1 MENHDIF
8 ALARSNSLGGG
19 APNVEDQDELP
30 MIFPGAIGELSFP
43 PSATSFPHQD
53 APHLAPAGALGGN
66 SSSNDAPL
74 SVEDLVRIAASK
86 FVRSRS
92 NNTTSFDVQLSEDE
106 SESVAL
112 AQLLL
117 EAAEEVGERRFD
129 PSRTLLDQ
137 CDRRSSPTGNP
148 VQRLVF
154 YYSQALRDRIDR
166 ETGRSTSPS
175 ETVTERSS
183 DLYKVV
189 MIPSI
194 RSIEFQSKI
203 PFSHAAQFAGIQA
216 IVEHLDGT
224 RKIHI
229 LDFAVR
235 NGQQWIIL
243 MQALASRPKRR
254 RVRRLKITAVAT
266 LGQEQIE
273 RTGSRLVSYA
283 ESVGLP
289 CKFDVVMVSDLAE
302 LRRDHIQVEPDE
314 AVAVLAEYVLH
325 TMTEPM
331 DRLDS
336 LVRVIRSFNPCVMVV
351 GEVEGNM
358 NSPVFID
365 RFVESLFFTSA
376 FFDCMEECMGRDEV
390 VRKYGEETLF
400 GAASK
405 IVVAIEGRERIIRN
419 MKVDVWRT
427 YFQRFGMWEV
437 ELSRSSLYQA
447 ELVTKRLPSWGPC
460 TVGMDGK
467 SLIVGWKGTPIK
479 SVTVWKF

>member
-1 MENHDIF
+1 
-8 ALARSNSLGGG
+8 
-19 APNVEDQDELP
+19 
-30 MIFPGAIGELSFP
+30 
-43 PSATSFPHQD
+43 
-53 APHLAPAGALGGN
+53 
-66 SSSNDAPL
+66 
-74 SVEDLVRIAASK
+74 
-86 FVRSRS
+86 
-92 NNTTSFDVQLSEDE
+92 
-106 SESVAL
+106 
-112 AQLLL
+112 
-117 EAAEEVGERRFD
+117 
-129 PSRTLLDQ
+129 
-137 CDRRSSPTGNP
+137 
-148 VQRLVF
+148 
-154 YYSQALRDRIDR
+154 
-166 ETGRSTSPS
+166 
-175 ETVTERSS
+175 
-183 DLYKVV
+183 

-376 FFDCMEECMGRDEV
+376 FFDCMEECIGKDEL

>member
-8 ALARSNSLGGG
+8 ALARSNSLDGG
-19 APNVEDQDELP
+19 APNLEDQDELP
-30 MIFPGAIGELSFP
+30 IFPGAIGEFSFP

-53 APHLAPAGALGGN
+53 APQLPPAGALGGN

-92 NNTTSFDVQLSEDE
+92 NDATSFDVQLSEDE

-137 CDRRSSPTGNP
+137 
-148 VQRLVF
+148 
-154 YYSQALRDRIDR
+154 
-166 ETGRSTSPS
+166 S

-376 FFDCMEECMGRDEV
+376 FFDCMEECIGKDEL

>member
-8 ALARSNSLGGG
+8 ALARSNSLDGG
-19 APNVEDQDELP
+19 APNLEDQDELP
-30 MIFPGAIGELSFP
+30 IFPGAIGEFSFP

-53 APHLAPAGALGGN
+53 APQLPPAGALGGN

-92 NNTTSFDVQLSEDE
+92 NDATSFDVQLSEDE

-376 FFDCMEECMGRDEV
+376 FFDCMEECIGKDEL